1 MLWFRKRPEAA
12 LPAVT
17 DQIAPAELPVAL
29 DRGLFKQHFAK
40 LLENAAQDGGIEGY
54 LAALGAKQ
62 HAYAA
67 LIERSGGGLTLDD
80 FESLLDLVFTARR
93 RVFPALGALGAAQVT
108 ARVSELLWGN
118 APLAQR
124 MQGFVDAM
132 PGAAGMDRDSIR
144 AAAKVRRAAWD
155 FAAEL
160 VHFGDPEKY
169 PLMSRWVWDQGTQSG
184 ALREF
189 IRGSDG
195 AMEIP
200 VANSPESFEGAR
212 KWLAERIARRGHL
225 PRRAFLD
232 RSGAGPGLHHLFPL
246 GHRRRPGR
254 RFRPRHAGAR
264 AGEKTARHRPAA
276 RGWPPPREEDGLIDR
291 IIGILLCLYMKNR

>member
-17 DQIAPAELPVAL
+17 DQIAPVELPVAL
-29 DRGLFKQHFAK
+29 DRGLFQQHFAK

-93 RVFPALGALGAAQVT
+93 RVFPALGALGAAQMT

-212 KWLAERIARRGHL
+212 KWLAERIGEEGVYRDVHFWIDLVQAQAYTTYFRSVTEGGLGADFGRGTPAHEQVKKL
-225 PRRAFLD
+225 LGIDAPRAD
-232 RSGAGPGLHHLFPL
+232 G
-246 GHRRRPGR
+246 RRRVK
-254 RFRPRHAGAR
+254 
-264 AGEKTARHRPAA
+264 KTA
-276 RGWPPPREEDGLIDR
+276 
-291 IIGILLCLYMKNR
+291 

>member
-29 DRGLFKQHFAK
+29 DRGLFQQHFAK

-195 AMEIP
+195 VMEIP

-212 KWLAERIARRGHL
+212 KWLAERIAEEGVYRDVHFWIDLVQAQAYTTYFRSVTEGGLGADFGRGTPAHEQVKKL
-225 PRRAFLD
+225 LGIDPPRAD
-232 RSGAGPGLHHLFPL
+232 G
-246 GHRRRPGR
+246 RRRVK
-254 RFRPRHAGAR
+254 
-264 AGEKTARHRPAA
+264 KTA
-276 RGWPPPREEDGLIDR
+276 
-291 IIGILLCLYMKNR
+291 

>member
-195 AMEIP
+195 VMEIP

-212 KWLAERIARRGHL
+212 KWLAERIAEEGVYRDVHFWTDLVQAQAYTTYFRSVTEGGLGADFGRGTPAHEQVKKL
-225 PRRAFLD
+225 LGIDAPRAD
-232 RSGAGPGLHHLFPL
+232 G
-246 GHRRRPGR
+246 RRRVK
-254 RFRPRHAGAR
+254 
-264 AGEKTARHRPAA
+264 KTA
-276 RGWPPPREEDGLIDR
+276 
-291 IIGILLCLYMKNR
+291 

>member
-29 DRGLFKQHFAK
+29 DRGLFQQHFAK

-132 PGAAGMDRDSIR
+132 PGAAGMDRDSFR

-212 KWLAERIARRGHL
+212 KWLAERIGEEGVYRDVHFWIDLVQAQAYTTYFRSVTEGGLGADFGRGTPAHEQVKKL
-225 PRRAFLD
+225 LGIDPPRAD
-232 RSGAGPGLHHLFPL
+232 G
-246 GHRRRPGR
+246 RRRVK
-254 RFRPRHAGAR
+254 
-264 AGEKTARHRPAA
+264 KTA
-276 RGWPPPREEDGLIDR
+276 
-291 IIGILLCLYMKNR
+291 

>member
-29 DRGLFKQHFAK
+29 DRGLFRQHFAK
-40 LLENAAQDGGIEGY
+40 LLENVAQDGGIEGY
-54 LAALGAKQ
+54 LASLGAKQ
-62 HAYAA
+62 HAYAGM
-67 LIERSGGGLTLDD
+67 LERAGSDGLTLDD
-80 FESLLDLVFTARR
+80 FEALLEPVFTARR

-108 ARVSELLWGN
+108 ARVGELLRGN

-132 PGAAGMDRDSIR
+132 PGATGMDRDSIR

-189 IRGSDG
+189 IGGSDG
-195 AMEIP
+195 VMEIP
-200 VANSPESFEGAR
+200 IANSPESFEGAR
-212 KWLAERIARRGHL
+212 RWLAERIAEEGIYRDVHFWIDLVQAQAYTTYFRSVTEGGLGADFGRGTPAHEQVKKL
-225 PRRAFLD
+225 LGIDAPRAD
-232 RSGAGPGLHHLFPL
+232 G
-246 GHRRRPGR
+246 RRRVK
-254 RFRPRHAGAR
+254 
-264 AGEKTARHRPAA
+264 KTA
-276 RGWPPPREEDGLIDR
+276 
-291 IIGILLCLYMKNR
+291 

>member
-212 KWLAERIARRGHL
+212 KWLAERIGEEGVYRDVHFWIDLVQAQAYTTYFRSVTEGGLGADFGRGTPAHEQVKKL
-225 PRRAFLD
+225 LGIDPPRAD
-232 RSGAGPGLHHLFPL
+232 G
-246 GHRRRPGR
+246 RRRVK
-254 RFRPRHAGAR
+254 
-264 AGEKTARHRPAA
+264 KTA
-276 RGWPPPREEDGLIDR
+276 
-291 IIGILLCLYMKNR
+291 

>member
-17 DQIAPAELPVAL
+17 DQITPAELPVAL
-29 DRGLFKQHFAK
+29 DRGLFQQHFAK

-195 AMEIP
+195 VMEIP

-212 KWLAERIARRGHL
+212 KWLAERIAEEGVYRDVHFWIDLVQAQAYTTYFRSVTEGGLGADFGRGTPAHEQVKKL
-225 PRRAFLD
+225 LGIDPPRAD
-232 RSGAGPGLHHLFPL
+232 G
-246 GHRRRPGR
+246 RRRVK
-254 RFRPRHAGAR
+254 
-264 AGEKTARHRPAA
+264 KTA
-276 RGWPPPREEDGLIDR
+276 
-291 IIGILLCLYMKNR
+291 

>member
-1 MLWFRKRPEAA
+1 MLWFRKQPEAA

-17 DQIAPAELPVAL
+17 DQITPAELPVAL
-29 DRGLFKQHFAK
+29 DRGLFQQHFAK
-40 LLENAAQDGGIEGY
+40 LLENAAQDGGIESY
-54 LAALGAKQ
+54 LAALGAKR

-67 LIERSGGGLTLDD
+67 LLERSGGGGLTLDD
-80 FESLLDLVFTARR
+80 FEFLLDLVFTARR

-195 AMEIP
+195 AMEIAI
-200 VANSPESFEGAR
+200 ANSPESFEGAR
-212 KWLAERIARRGHL
+212 KWLAERIAEEGVYRDVHFWIDLVQAQAYTTYFRSVTEGGLGADFGRGTPAHEQVKKL
-225 PRRAFLD
+225 LGIDAPRAD
-232 RSGAGPGLHHLFPL
+232 
-246 GHRRRPGR
+246 GR
-254 RFRPRHAGAR
+254 CRVK
-264 AGEKTARHRPAA
+264 KTA
-276 RGWPPPREEDGLIDR
+276 
-291 IIGILLCLYMKNR
+291 